1 MGYPK
6 KLMLR
11 VMPEIC
17 RRRMLTPQGY
27 SQVVLNQ
34 PKTNGDYPGLWD
46 KAMPTV
52 NQWMNR

>member
-27 SQVVLNQ
+27 SQVALNK